1 MTEKQYKKLLKT
13 LGIGTNKSNVEVREL
28 LDAKLN
34 EYLDRTDAEAEQKV
48 SDIQDALDYV
58 EDLIEKMG
66 GGIALAP
73 ADGGKNAKN
82 NEESQKVLG
91 QAAKKNKKEAV
102 TYTSSADASGQ
113 NANVGA
119 GAGTSGAQGVN
130 PKGKAWYYSLYGDQK
145 VDAMFEMAEG
155 DLKQGD
161 FQHAKIVFDMI
172 LQIEVTNPGA
182 YLGKVLAEHKLN
194 SPKNLATCRDAGL
207 ENDPDLKRAISSAN
221 PAQKK
226 FIQDALEERRLAG
239 EYLNALGIFKGAFKT
254 RKIRD
259 FQGAE
264 SLFLVLGDYRDAK
277 EKVEDCRKEIE
288 RLRKEEEERAR
299 QEEIRRKI
307 EESKRREAEERKKK
321 EAEEEAKRKE
331 IERKQQEKQNKK
343 NRIMVIGM
351 TAALLLV
358 LGFFFYRNNMTSTYY
373 GTGSYIGAK
382 MNYEEY
388 TIADTVKTIAPHVF
402 EGMKMESIVIPDS
415 VESIGAYAFADCTN
429 LKSIVIPSSVKNID
443 EGAFS
448 GCVALETVTFGDNL
462 TVIGD
467 NAFADCAVL
476 KEVNFPNSLTEIG
489 ASTFEGCTTLNKVK
503 LPNALTQIGDRAF
516 AKCYLIKEVVFD
528 AESDIEFGTEVFADC
543 VSMETL
549 LLPDVESES
558 TMSGNIISNCRNL
571 DFDET
576 VGGRQGF
583 DSAILYVKPVEGF
596 PLLENERQLK
606 NAVWGKTFDEP
617 TIQEQ
622 ECISSEGIISNI
634 QIGEEM
640 SGSNGRYVN
649 FTFDYQEYFRLMH
662 LSGTMGE
669 DGVTILL
676 EGTDV
681 DYNLLLA
688 QDENGNYPLMQK
700 LLAGKEF
707 IDEYEN
713 SYIFQE
719 NELVFREVAITEGA
733 HEVTGEPFWVIDFSF
748 DANRKLGAFAVTGS
762 IKIMDGDVNNVELVM
777 DSIKLTDFT
786 IDGTYEG
793 NGTITVRHIGAGY
806 YAITMPESTSYGA
819 IFCKPDSWWGGESWL
834 TWNDDTYVG
843 IDYNSSKIRI
853 HYHGGTEYFTKVSDL
868 SEDVSYDSKLAG
880 VWTGTY
886 MDKEQTRQSDVTKYV
901 MPIGENLY
909 ASVFDYTILEK
920 GVGMKVLEV
929 LTYDEENDKIT
940 CKAKTELYRG
950 DFVHPATKR
959 NADFAGSVN
968 ADGTEMVGEPS
979 EECSYYFK
987 LTKTGELEDLSDVLQ
1002 E

>member
-13 LGIGTNKSNVEVREL
+13 LGIGFNRSNTEVREL

-34 EYLDRTDAEAEQKV
+34 EYLDRTDAEAEQMV
-48 SDIQDALDYV
+48 SDIQDAMDYV
-58 EDLIEKMG
+58 EELIEKMG
-66 GGIALAP
+66 GGIALVTANTSNKDD
-73 ADGGKNAKN
+73 AD
-82 NEESQKVLG
+82 EVDQKALG

-102 TYTSSADASGQ
+102 TYTSAAGASGQ
-113 NANVGA
+113 NVSTGQSASNA
-119 GAGTSGAQGVN
+119 PGVN
-130 PKGKAWYYSLYGDQK
+130 PKGKPWYYSLYGDKK
-145 VDAMFEMAEG
+145 VDDMFEMAEG
-155 DLKQGD
+155 DLAQGD
-161 FQHAKIVFDMI
+161 FQHAKAVFDMI
-172 LQIEVTNPGA
+172 LKIEVANPGA
-182 YLGKVLAEHKLN
+182 YMGKVLAEHQLRE
-194 SPKNLATCRDAGL
+194 PKDIATCRDKGL
-207 ENDPDLKRAISSAN
+207 ENDPSLKRAESSAN
-221 PAQKK
+221 PKQKK
-226 FIQDALEERRLAG
+226 FIQDVLEERRKAE
-239 EYLNALGIFKGAFKT
+239 EYLDALRVFNRGKSIK
-254 RKIRD
+254 D
-259 FQGAE
+259 YQQAE
-264 SLFLVLGDYRDAK
+264 TMFAAMGDYRDAK
-277 EKVEDCRKEIE
+277 EKVEECRKEIE

-299 QEEIRRKI
+299 QEEIRRKV

-343 NRIMVIGM
+343 NRILVIGI
-351 TAALLLV
+351 TAALLLI

-402 EGMKMESIVIPDS
+402 EGLEMESIVIPDS

-429 LKSIVIPSSVKNID
+429 LKSIVLPSSVKNID

-489 ASTFEGCTTLNKVK
+489 AGTFEGCTALKK
-503 LPNALTQIGDRAF
+503 LKMPNMLTEIGDRAF
-516 AKCYLIKEVVFD
+516 ADCYSIKEVEFNSK
-528 AESDIEFGTEVFADC
+528 SDIEFGAEVFANC

-549 LLPDVESES
+549 LLPDVESGS

-576 VGGRQGF
+576 VGERSGF
-583 DSAILYVKPVEGF
+583 DSTILYVQPVEGF
-596 PLLENERQLK
+596 PIMENERQFK
-606 NAVWGKTFDEP
+606 NAVWGKTFEEP
-617 TIQEQ
+617 TIQGQ
-622 ECISSEGIISNI
+622 ECISSDGIISNI

-640 SGSNGRYVN
+640 SGSNGAYVN

-662 LSGTMGE
+662 LSGTIDKNGT
-669 DGVTILL
+669 TISL

-681 DYNLLLA
+681 DYNLLLV
-688 QDENGNYPLMQK
+688 QDENGNYPLIQK
-700 LLAGKEF
+700 LVAGKKF
-707 IDEYEN
+707 IDEN
-713 SYIFQE
+713 E
-719 NELVFREVAITEGA
+719 NEYVFREDELAFHEVAITEGA
-733 HEVTGEPFWVIDFSF
+733 HEVTGEPFWLIDFSF

-793 NGTITVRHIGAGY
+793 DGTITVRHIGAGY